1 MILTVL
7 VNICL
12 QKNLQ
17 LTTEILSYV
26 CFFIVVNNY
35 IPVLAYVI
43 LLIAGSPCKRNVLIV
58 VTRRFYTV
66 MYRTM
71 KIEQCSVYQ
80 LY

>member
-43 LLIAGSPCKRNVLIV
+43 LLIAGSPCKMECAYSCHTEIL
-58 VTRRFYTV
+58 
-66 MYRTM
+66 YRY
-71 KIEQCSVYQ
+71 V
-80 LY
+80 